1 MSVRLSMQREYSVDD
16 EATPSKLPSDM
27 DFQAWADVAAA
38 SVTMQGEVV
47 VRIVDAEESAA
58 LNLQY
63 RHKDGPTNVLSF
75 PSQLHNDIP
84 EEMQAALVAEL
95 DEAPLGDLIICA
107 PVVAVEAAQQGKLLH
122 AHWAHMLVHGLLH
135 LLEYDHIT
143 PDEAQVM
150 EALEIEIMGKMGYPD
165 PYGN

>member
-1 MSVRLSMQREYSVDD
+1 MSVRLSMQREYGVDNQSTHED
-16 EATPSKLPSDM
+16 LPSDAV
-27 DFQAWADVAAA
+27 FQAWADVAGTRL
-38 SVTMQGEVV
+38 TMQGEVV
-47 VRIVDAEESAA
+47 VRIVDTAESAA

-75 PSQLHNDIP
+75 PSQLQSDMP
-84 EEMQAALVAEL
+84 AEMQAALVAEL
-95 DEAPLGDLIICA
+95 GDAPLGDLVICA
-107 PVVAVEAAQQGKLLH
+107 PVIAAEAAQQGKTLH

-143 PDEAQVM
+143 PAEAQVM
-150 EALEIEIMGKMGYPD
+150 EALEIEILGKMGYPD